1 MECHYELAAYGI
13 PRDILPVDD
22 DGKYLIT
29 GFRET
34 MEERKKKQL
43 EHNEATEL
51 NGRIEN
57 PTEQDVLLGRGR
69 PFQVFPGNL
78 RLARI
83 TDELLSRYQAM
94 RVGEK
99 GVVAD
104 EVIRRIRDTGGRFLK
119 RADDGETWVEVIDA
133 VSRDKTSQG
142 FQTLIKRKRALFT
155 PS

>member
-13 PRDILPVDD
+13 PRKILPVGD
-22 DGKYLIT
+22 DGKYIIT

-34 MEERKKKQL
+34 MEERKKKRL
-43 EHNEATEL
+43 EQKKATL
-51 NGRIEN
+51 PKGRIEN

-78 RLARI
+78 RLAKFI
-83 TDELLSRYQAM
+83 NELLSRYQAM
-94 RVGEK
+94 EVGEK
-99 GVVAD
+99 CVIAD

-133 VSRDKTSQG
+133 VSRDKASQG
-142 FQTLIKRKRALFT
+142 FRTQIRRKRAY
-155 PS
+155 